1 MRRTLAALATVLLA
15 GVGAVAAVPHE
26 GANAAA
32 DAPIVLK
39 IGDQVQVEGQPVGCR
54 VARQSG
60 AVVVDCR
67 RAGALAGTYGTML
80 SSRKAMIV
88 RFRSNTVGKVV
99 FTATHRGGARR
110 CR

>member
-1 MRRTLAALATVLLA
+1 MRPILAALASVLLG
-15 GVGAVAAVPHE
+15 GVGTVAVVSH
-26 GANAAA
+26 GSGNAAA
-32 DAPIVLK
+32 DSPIVLK
-39 IGDQVQVEGQPVGCR
+39 LGDQVQVEGQPVGCR
-54 VARQSG
+54 VARQNG

-80 SSRKAMIV
+80 SSHKAMIV